1 MNFLKNQFLARV
13 YRKEMGSKLIKQ
25 KKKYSKK
32 ITTIGVILDGGLFVP
47 EDLFINLAS
56 TFGLSKSKVSVLT
69 YSDLNLKK
77 ELISNDRCFSPSD
90 INFFGKFN
98 NILNKFCLKR
108 YDVLINYYD
117 RNFLPMKLV
126 SLRCNSKIN
135 VGFPNVD
142 HKLNDLILNIDI
154 NDSLL
159 FLSEVEKYLKLIH
172 NGFKKEN

>member
-69 YSDLNLKK
+69 YSDLHLKK
-77 ELISNDRCFSPSD
+77 ELISNDRCFSSSD
-90 INFFGKFN
+90 INFFGKFMT
-98 NILNKFCLKR
+98 LAL
-108 YDVLINYYD
+108 
-117 RNFLPMKLV
+117 
-126 SLRCNSKIN
+126 
-135 VGFPNVD
+135 
-142 HKLNDLILNIDI
+142 
-154 NDSLL
+154 
-159 FLSEVEKYLKLIH
+159 
-172 NGFKKEN
+172 